1 MAYQTIDAATNQPIV
16 PMNVMNTPTVNANL
30 LANGTYFTETSTAL
44 AANGLYPGT
53 VHDNGATSGFNRF
66 RVVVSANAGFG
77 HGHLILEQSTDNV
90 TFRETHRLPVPSDGG
105 YYTYDF
111 AWNMRYIRVK
121 FQNGAVLQTSLFI
134 QAIGIREDG
143 GMDYQQ
149 TPSFTHSTT
158 ALGISGVFT
167 GVTLNTGSQN
177 SYLMHKALVYTD
189 QAGTLQMQQSRDGVT
204 WRTTQTVA
212 VPAATATVIAD
223 PLICQYCRVLY
234 TNGATA
240 QTVMELDS
248 TLTHS

>member
-1 MAYQTIDAATNQPIV
+1 MAYQTIDATTNQPIV

-30 LANGTYFTETSTAL
+30 LANGAYYAETTTLL
-44 AANGLYPGT
+44 AANALYTGAA
-53 VHDNGATSGFNRF
+53 HDNGASSGFNRF

-77 HGHLILEQSTDNV
+77 HGHLIVEQSTDNV
-90 TFRETHRLPVPSDGG
+90 TFRETQHLPVPSDGG

-111 AWNMRYIRVK
+111 AWNMRYLRLK
-121 FQNGAVLQTSLFI
+121 FQNGAVAQTSLFI

-158 ALGISGVFT
+158 ALAASGVFT

-177 SYLMHKALVYTD
+177 SYLMHKSLVYTD
-189 QAGTLQMQQSRDGVT
+189 QAGTLQLQQSRDGVT
-204 WRTTQTVA
+204 WRTTQSVA
-212 VPAATATVIAD
+212 VAAATATVVVD
-223 PLICQYCRVLY
+223 PLVCQYCRVLF

-240 QTVMELDS
+240 QTVLELDS